1 MCSSRTLGFKT
12 TTVPIYCKHIPGST
26 NIAGSLSR
34 LIPEDS
40 ERGHQVDFLQT
51 EEYIQCVA
59 SEVTPVAMTTEMI
72 EEASKSDQEL
82 KELREILINGRWH
95 ELNNKSYLP
104 IHRELSTLGFLILR
118 GTRIVIPSEL
128 RDKILELG
136 HEGHPGIVLMKQ
148 RLRSKVWWSGID
160 KDIEKC
166 CKACYG
172 CQLVTPCEKPEPMSR
187 REMPTKPWEHLCADF
202 LCPLPSGE
210 NLFVIVNYYSRLK
223 EIFIV
228 KTNTAG
234 KIIQCL
240 KSLFAAHGLPLSLQT
255 DNAQYF
261 NSAELND
268 YLHSMNIEHRNTTPL
283 WPQANGEVE
292 IQNKGIMKRIR
303 VAHAEKRNWKED
315 LQTYLLIYRSTPHSN
330 TGVSPAELLFKRK
343 LRTKLLEIYDYS
355 SNDYDIRD
363 RDSEQ
368 KGKGKLY
375 GDKRRNA
382 RVFDIQEGDIVLVKQ
397 KKQNKL
403 STVFNPNPMQ
413 VQSRNGNSVVLE
425 TNDGARYSRNV
436 SFVKKFVKFKCARK

>member
-1 MCSSRTLGFKT
+1 MATMAEPLRKLTRKNEPFIWGREQVESFENLKKSLSKASSLGYFDRHKKT
-12 TTVPIYCKHIPGST
+12 QVICDAGPVGIGCVLVQENSKGESRVIMYASRALTRIERKYSQTEKEALSIVWACERLHMYLVGTEFELLTDHKPLQFIFSPKSKPCARVERWVLRLQPYRYTVKHIPGST
-26 NIAGSLSR
+26 NIADSLSR
-34 LIPEDS
+34 LISEDS

-59 SEVTPVAMTTEMI
+59 SEATPVAMTTEMI

-104 IHRELSTLGFLILR
+104 IRHELSTLGFLILR

-148 RLRSKVWWSGID
+148 RLRSKVWWPGID

-166 CKACYG
+166 CKACYS

-202 LCPLPSGE
+202 LGPLPSGE
-210 NLFVIVNYYSRLK
+210 NLFVIVDYYSRWK

-228 KTNTAG
+228 KTITSE

-240 KSLFAAHGLPLSLQT
+240 KSLFAVHGLPLSLQT

-261 NSAELND
+261 NSAELNN

-292 IQNKGIMKRIR
+292 IQNKGIMKRIWI
-303 VAHAEKRNWKED
+303 AYAEK
-315 LQTYLLIYRSTPHSN
+315 
-330 TGVSPAELLFKRK
+330 
-343 LRTKLLEIYDYS
+343 
-355 SNDYDIRD
+355 
-363 RDSEQ
+363 
-368 KGKGKLY
+368 
-375 GDKRRNA
+375 
-382 RVFDIQEGDIVLVKQ
+382 
-397 KKQNKL
+397 
-403 STVFNPNPMQ
+403 
-413 VQSRNGNSVVLE
+413 
-425 TNDGARYSRNV
+425 
-436 SFVKKFVKFKCARK
+436 